1 MLPRDWDLGN
11 GGWPDN
17 GEIDIMEHVGYDPSV
32 VHATVHTKAHNHVDG
47 TQIGRQIVVPKAQSE
62 FHTYVLEWEAEQL
75 TAYVD
80 DTPYF
85 THTPGDGDWR
95 VWPYGRPFHLILN
108 IAVGGNW
115 GGVKGVDTS
124 VFPQRLEIDFVRVY
138 QKMH

>member
-1 MLPRDWDLGN
+1 M
-11 GGWPDN
+11 GG
-17 GEIDIMEHVGYDPSV
+17 
-32 VHATVHTKAHNHVDG
+32 
-47 TQIGRQIVVPKAQSE
+47 
-62 FHTYVLEWEAEQL
+62 EQL
-75 TAYVD
+75 TAHVD

-85 THTPGDGDWR
+85 THIPGDGDWR
-95 VWPYGRPFHLILN
+95 VWPYDRPFHLILN

>member
-1 MLPRDWDLGN
+1 MRDLDLGN

-85 THTPGDGDWR
+85 THTPGMGT
-95 VWPYGRPFHLILN
+95 
-108 IAVGGNW
+108 GGC
-115 GGVKGVDTS
+115 GPMTVPST
-124 VFPQRLEIDFVRVY
+124 
-138 QKMH
+138 